1 MSENYIL
8 DFNGD
13 YEDYPNFT
21 HFNCSQVL
29 GSRLIC
35 SDEARE
41 KLNQLI
47 AHHGISG
54 VHFLDSGDYH
64 YITKLMCD
72 QIHEPFDLVL
82 FDHHT
87 DMKDSVFGEM
97 LTCGDWVRNCIEENS
112 RLHQVIVA
120 GPSQK
125 AFQQVDFH
133 SQKLKAI
140 TEEDF
145 MSHKAMAKLA
155 YYQSDLPLYLSVDK
169 DILTKK
175 DAVTNWNQGQL
186 DISTLQQS
194 LRQVLSH
201 QRLIGADICGMPEEC
216 PSLAEQL
223 KAEQINRQS
232 DEKIAKIIQPY
243 LKVS

>member
-21 HFNCSQVL
+21 HFNCSQVF

-35 SDEARE
+35 SEEAQA

-54 VHFLDSGDYH
+54 LHFLDSGDYH

-87 DMKDSVFGEM
+87 DMKDAVFGEM
-97 LTCGDWVRNCIEENS
+97 LTCGDWVRNCIEENAQ
-112 RLHQVIVA
+112 LHQVIIA

-133 SQKLKAI
+133 SKKIKAI

-155 YYQSDLPLYLSVDK
+155 YYQSDLPIYLSVDK

-175 DAVTNWNQGQL
+175 DAMTNWNQGQL
-186 DISTLQQS
+186 DLSTLQQS

-201 QRLIGADICGMPEEC
+201 QPLIGADICGTSEEC

-223 KAEQINRQS
+223 KDEQINRQS
-232 DEKIAKIIQPY
+232 DEKIAQTIQPY

>member
-1 MSENYIL
+1 
-8 DFNGD
+8 
-13 YEDYPNFT
+13 
-21 HFNCSQVL
+21 
-29 GSRLIC
+29 
-35 SDEARE
+35 
-41 KLNQLI
+41 
-47 AHHGISG
+47 
-54 VHFLDSGDYH
+54 
-64 YITKLMCD
+64 
-72 QIHEPFDLVL
+72 
-82 FDHHT
+82 
-87 DMKDSVFGEM
+87 M

-145 MSHKAMAKLA
+145 MSHKAMVKLA

-169 DILTKK
+169 DILTKR

-186 DISTLQQS
+186 DLSTLQQS

-232 DEKIAKIIQPY
+232 DEKIAQTIQPY